1 MTALSTAP
9 NARLRFWYQRLDYQ
23 LSLHHRYPWL
33 LSILFAACS
42 SQQSALEQYC
52 FHAQW
57 SARLTQAI
65 TGFLCT
71 PLRQGLARSSLRG
84 QLQSCRCLDLS
95 SSRGKLALVD
105 DNNTVQVYSMQTK
118 ALLSQEVNANSV
130 AWNTEFEDMLCFSGG
145 GKLSTKTAN
154 FPLHQ
159 QKMQV

>member
-1 MTALSTAP
+1 MACCLSCAP
-9 NARLRFWYQRLDYQ
+9 V
-23 LSLHHRYPWL
+23 
-33 LSILFAACS
+33 
-42 SQQSALEQYC
+42 
-52 FHAQW
+52 
-57 SARLTQAI
+57 
-65 TGFLCT
+65 
-71 PLRQGLARSSLRG
+71 RQGLNHSSLRG

-118 ALLSQEVNANSV
+118 ALLSQETNANSV

-159 QKMQV
+159 QKMQVRELSAVTSGASGQVPHIICLLHTCSVMQCNLALLADRRLSKDC

>member
-1 MTALSTAP
+1 M
-9 NARLRFWYQRLDYQ
+9 R
-23 LSLHHRYPWL
+23 
-33 LSILFAACS
+33 
-42 SQQSALEQYC
+42 
-52 FHAQW
+52 
-57 SARLTQAI
+57 
-65 TGFLCT
+65 
-71 PLRQGLARSSLRG
+71 LRG

-118 ALLSQEVNANSV
+118 ALLSQEINANSV

-159 QKMQV
+159 QKMQVRTTCSCWQSKVDRFPIYAYCALMVSMQQQLLQSGIPCSPQTKQGTLNCTMLL